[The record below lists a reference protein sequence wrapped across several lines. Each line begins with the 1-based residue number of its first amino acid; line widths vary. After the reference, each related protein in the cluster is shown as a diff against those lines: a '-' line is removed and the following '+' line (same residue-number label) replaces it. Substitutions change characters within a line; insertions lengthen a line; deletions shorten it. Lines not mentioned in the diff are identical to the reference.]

1 MYVNVIKNKMRKIN
15 IFILSI
21 FIFTFYFNFCSAEYH
36 KTNEDGTEISTST
49 AQELELKFPEREE
62 GKLANELSELDD
74 ENSSINIINYK
85 KPYFWLLLFS
95 LILILFILVRLFK
108 KLSHM
113 DREFKTYENKIKSVK
128 KEEISNKDE
137 IIYSTN
143 DTNNIKPIAE
153 NEDKIIEIQIT
164 KDIDIKT
171 DEEISQK
178 IHINNE
184 SENENQ
190 EIKTKKQDKEEDD
203 DYIFDN

>member
-1 MYVNVIKNKMRKIN
+1 MRKIN

-113 DREFKTYENKIKSVK
+113 DKEFEKYEKKLKSK
-128 KEEISNKDE
+128 KEEILSDDE
-137 IIYSTN
+137 IIYSVN
-143 DTNNIKPIAE
+143 DTNNIKPVS
-153 NEDKIIEIQIT
+153 EDKETSEIKVTMDEEGQT
-164 KDIDIKT
+164 S
-171 DEEISQK
+171 EEISQK